1 MSKTPKLRFPE
12 FSGEWEEYSIGN
24 VFDFYSTN
32 SYSRDCLNHIDG
44 EVKNIHYG
52 DIHMKF
58 PTIVDANKENI
69 PYINRNISLDK
80 IQTDS
85 YCKDGDVIF
94 ADASEDYDD
103 IGKSIEITNIGDS
116 KIVAGLHT
124 ILARDNNNITVNGF
138 KGYMLLPEKVRK
150 QIKILSAG
158 AKVLGISKANLV
170 KVKVNIPEKQE
181 QQKIASFLSLVDK
194 KIEKQSEKV
203 EAIKEYKKGM
213 MQKIFSREI
222 RFKDDEGKEFPEWE
236 EKKLGDVCEFRNG
249 KAHEKNIC
257 LFSKYVVINSK
268 FISTNGAIKKYSDK
282 NISPLEI
289 DEITMVMSDVP
300 NGRAIAKCFLVNEA
314 NRYTLNQR
322 ICALRTFKMNTR
334 YLFYYLNRNKYFL
347 KFDDGVNQTN
357 LKKEDIL
364 KCPVLVPNITEQQ
377 KIANFLSTIDKKLE
391 KEEEKLEAL
400 KTWKKG
406 LLQQMFV

>member
-32 SYSRDCLNHIDG
+32 SYSRDCLNYIDG

-236 EKKLGDVCEFRNG
+236 EKKLGDISKITTGNRNVDDNIINGEYRFFDRGIDSIKYLNEYFLDSEAIIYPGEGSEFMPRYYLG
-249 KAHEKNIC
+249 KFALHQRCYAI
-257 LFSKYVVINSK
+257 YDVVNS
-268 FISTNGAIKKYSDK
+268 ISVK
-282 NISPLEI
+282 
-289 DEITMVMSDVP
+289 
-300 NGRAIAKCFLVNEA
+300 
-314 NRYTLNQR
+314 
-322 ICALRTFKMNTR
+322 
-334 YLFYYLNRNKYFL
+334 YLFYYMTTLNKYFL
-347 KFDDGVNQTN
+347 SQAVGTTVSSLRQDNF
-357 LKKEDIL
+357 L
-364 KCPVLVPNITEQQ
+364 KCKVLLPCLQEQQ
-377 KIANFLSTIDKKLE
+377 KIANFLSTIDTKLE
-391 KEEEKLEAL
+391 KEEEKLETL
-400 KTWKKG
+400 KEWKKG